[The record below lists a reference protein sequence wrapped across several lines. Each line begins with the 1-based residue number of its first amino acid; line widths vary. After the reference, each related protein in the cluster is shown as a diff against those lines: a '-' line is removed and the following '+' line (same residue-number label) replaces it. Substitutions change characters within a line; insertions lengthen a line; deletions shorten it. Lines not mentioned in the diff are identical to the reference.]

1 MARPSEP
8 KRRRPKRAERATKTS
23 VRTKAPARSRPS
35 RAAAAEPL
43 TASRKDSHIEIVLHE
58 DVAHKTVANGFERY
72 RFDHEALP
80 EMDLADVD
88 LSIELLG
95 KRLAAPLV
103 IGAMTGGTERSRRIN
118 RHLAEAAQASRVA
131 LALGSARAVLENP
144 ARARTYAVR
153 DVAPDVLVFA
163 NLGAVQLRL
172 GVTPDDCRRLVDLLE
187 ADALNLHLNPLQEV
201 VQPEGDTTFGG
212 LGDRIAAVARALAPT
227 PVLVKEVGSGIS
239 AATAAILRTTGI
251 AGIEV
256 AGAGGTS
263 WALIESHRGG
273 NPAKARLGRVFADW
287 GIPTAESLIQVRE
300 SWPDGVV
307 IASGGI
313 RDGIESAKALA
324 LGATAVA
331 SAFPFL
337 AGAERSAEAVVER
350 IGLFVE
356 ELRTAC
362 FLTRSRTIADLRQ
375 ARLRRIGPLT
385 RDQP

>member
-1 MARPSEP
+1 MPRPPIAKSRS
-8 KRRRPKRAERATKTS
+8 KRSAA
-23 VRTKAPARSRPS
+23 RTKPTSAAKPAGSRP
-35 RAAAAEPL
+35 RRDAAAPL

-88 LSIELLG
+88 LGIELLG

-103 IGAMTGGTERSRRIN
+103 IGAMTGGTERSHRIN
-118 RHLAEAAQASRVA
+118 RHLAEAAQARGVA
-131 LALGSARAVLENP
+131 LALGSARTVLEDP
-144 ARARTYAVR
+144 ARARTYGVR
-153 DVAPDVLVFA
+153 DVAPDVLLFA

-172 GVTPDDCRRLVDLLE
+172 GVTPDDCRRLVDLLH
-187 ADALNLHLNPLQEV
+187 ADALFLHLNPLQEV

-212 LGDRIAAVARALAPT
+212 LVERIAAVARALAPT
-227 PVLVKEVGSGIS
+227 PVLVKEVGAGIS
-239 AATAAILRTTGI
+239 AATAALLRDTGI

-273 NPAKARLGRVFADW
+273 NAGKARLGRVFADW
-287 GIPTAESLIQVRE
+287 GIPTAESIQQVRE
-300 SWPDGVV
+300 SWTDGVV

-337 AGAERSAEAVVER
+337 AGAERSAEAVAER
-350 IGLFVE
+350 IGLFVD

-362 FLTRSRTIADLRQ
+362 FLTRSRTVAELRH
-375 ARLRRIGPLT
+375 ARLRRVEPT
-385 RDQP
+385 FRVQP

>member
-1 MARPSEP
+1 MPRPS
-8 KRRRPKRAERATKTS
+8 TKN
-23 VRTKAPARSRPS
+23 VRRSRAKPGAAPRR
-35 RAAAAEPL
+35 RAAASAAPL

-103 IGAMTGGTERSRRIN
+103 IGAMTGGTERSHRIN
-118 RHLAEAAQASRVA
+118 RHLAEAAQASGVA
-131 LALGSARAVLENP
+131 LALGSARTVLEDA

-153 DVAPDVLVFA
+153 DVAPDVLLFA

-172 GVTPDDCRRLVDLLE
+172 GVTPDDCRRLVELLH
-187 ADALNLHLNPLQEV
+187 ADALFLHLNPLQEV
-201 VQPEGDTTFGG
+201 IQPEGDTTFGG
-212 LGDRIAAVARALAPT
+212 LVERIAAVARALAPT

-239 AATAAILRTTGI
+239 SATAALLRGTGL

-287 GIPTAESLIQVRE
+287 GIPTAESLVQVRT

-337 AGAERSAEAVVER
+337 AGAERSSEAVAER

-356 ELRTAC
+356 EIRTAC
-362 FLTRSRTIADLRQ
+362 FLTRSRTVAELRR
-375 ARLRRIGPLT
+375 AHLRRIDLPL